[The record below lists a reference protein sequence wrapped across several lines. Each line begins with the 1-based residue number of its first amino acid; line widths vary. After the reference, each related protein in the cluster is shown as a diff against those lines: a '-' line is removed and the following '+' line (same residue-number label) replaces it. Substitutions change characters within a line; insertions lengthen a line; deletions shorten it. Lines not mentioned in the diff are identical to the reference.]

1 MSKGRNAKWRKKQQ
15 LVKMKKMTKKD
26 EVKAIRKMKLLFR
39 PMIKILSPALRRF
52 FLRKLG
58 GNWNGYDAQ
67 KLLYKLKDYNRKNV
81 SKRSLRR
88 NGKSVAAVNKII
100 LNAITG
106 RNKVCHSELPEI
118 QANSTSFLTSWISV
132 ARLIGAKGVAEKL
145 EQTRKFLS
153 NTRKFPRITPEERR
167 RSMVRIFRKL
177 ELQKKNMNWSKTKEM
192 AANAI
197 EEALFDAIAED
208 FAMPMRDFMTKL
220 KLLGYNSIV
229 DSYAQLKIAIA
240 KCSPAHFVQ
249 PENGSSF
256 DLGHLRI
263 VMNSRHSAI
272 HEQHLNTLRD
282 WPKYFKSL
290 IYVSLGIG
298 ALKSAHIISCLYENL
313 LAAKKEAKRQIK
325 RARLLPP
332 ILRNRQNKFLKE
344 KSDKL
349 NSRWLGGKSA
359 GRKHLRKMLNSTA
372 NSLPG
377 AS

>member
-1 MSKGRNAKWRKKQQ
+1 M
-15 LVKMKKMTKKD
+15 
-26 EVKAIRKMKLLFR
+26 
-39 PMIKILSPALRRF
+39 
-52 FLRKLG
+52 
-58 GNWNGYDAQ
+58 
-67 KLLYKLKDYNRKNV
+67 
-81 SKRSLRR
+81 
-88 NGKSVAAVNKII
+88 
-100 LNAITG
+100 
-106 RNKVCHSELPEI
+106 
-118 QANSTSFLTSWISV
+118 
-132 ARLIGAKGVAEKL
+132 IGAKGVAKKL
-145 EQTRKFLS
+145 KRTRKFLS
-153 NTRKFPRITPEERR
+153 NTRKFPRITPEERQR
-167 RSMVRIFRKL
+167 TMVRIFRKL

-208 FAMPMRDFMTKL
+208 FAMPMRDFMTNL

-263 VMNSRHSAI
+263 VMDSRHSAI

-298 ALKSAHIISCLYENL
+298 AQKSARIISRLYENL

-332 ILRNRQNKFLKE
+332 ILRNRQNIFLKE
-344 KSDKL
+344 KSHKL

-359 GRKHLRKMLNSTA
+359 GRKHLRKMLNSA
-372 NSLPG
+372 ASSLPG